1 MPVTARTCIRCGTR
15 HWSTQPCLAQEKTKP
30 ERAKKAV
37 EAVTIKAPVAESE
50 MPVAKS
56 IKGGRRQGAGRKPIG
71 VKAMTPAE
79 RMRKTRANRS
89 ANKSV

>member
-1 MPVTARTCIRCGTR
+1 MKAPMCPICGEA
-15 HWSTQPCLAQEKTKP
+15 HWGLGQCPKFDTESKA
-30 ERAKKAV
+30 ERIKKAV
-37 EAVTIKAPVAESE
+37 EAVANVSVAKSE
-50 MPVAKS
+50 TPVAKS
-56 IKGGRRQGAGRKPIG
+56 KKGGRRQGAGRKPVG